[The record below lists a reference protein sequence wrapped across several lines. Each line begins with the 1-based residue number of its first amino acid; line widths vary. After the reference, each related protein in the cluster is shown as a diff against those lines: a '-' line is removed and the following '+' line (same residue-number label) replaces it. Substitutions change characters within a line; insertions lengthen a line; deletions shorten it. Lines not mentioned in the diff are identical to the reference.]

1 MYARGMR
8 SFSSSPLLLLY
19 VQDALDDS
27 CERLVQLRTEA
38 EVKINRYTLR
48 KLEQW
53 STILVVCC
61 SLGTTLFLMG

>member
-1 MYARGMR
+1 MHARHT
-8 SFSSSPLLLLY
+8 FSSSPLLLLY

-53 STILVVCC
+53 STILVVGC